1 MATTRENS
9 RPARRR
15 WPQWGTAAVLVCLV
29 GAAVY
34 WFPLVH
40 FVALDEHVARK
51 SRQEFHAADYARKL
65 WDEKLMTPE
74 FLAGARLAEEIISD
88 CGPGREDANA
98 ALNARQKYGHTVRD
112 DSRDRFY
119 FLAGMGRVVKVDDE
133 FVSLSLGATG
143 QDVEVKIIVDVVTG
157 NVVRNA
163 TRLVEMGDFEDS
175 QHYNSISEELNKIV
189 ASQVLPTLRQ
199 EARTGSR
206 IEFVGCAE
214 VSDDDTLIP
223 MEVIPVR
230 TKILEREG

>member
-1 MATTRENS
+1 MATTKENS
-9 RPARRR
+9 LPAHRK
-15 WPQWGTAAVLVCLV
+15 WLQWGAAAVLVCLA

-34 WFPLVH
+34 QFPLVR
-40 FVALDEHVARK
+40 FVALDEHVARR
-51 SRQEFHAADYARKL
+51 SHQEFHAADYARKL
-65 WDEKLMTPE
+65 WDEKLMRPV
-74 FLAGARLAEEIISD
+74 FLAGARPVEEILSD
-88 CGPGREDANA
+88 CASGGKDATA

-119 FLAGMGRVVKVDDE
+119 FVAGAGRVVEVDDE
-133 FVSLSLGATG
+133 FVCLSLGATG

-189 ASQVLPTLRQ
+189 ASRVLPPLRQ
-199 EARTGSR
+199 KVRTGSR

-230 TKILEREG
+230 TKVLEQEG